1 MYRILVVGG
10 GYVGSAVVAY
20 FRSKNQKVWVTTRSN
35 EKAKQFELLGAQPI
49 VCDLTKPQTL
59 SAVPDVQFVV
69 IAVAPDSRDPENY
82 RKVYIEGA
90 GNLLSRLKQNPIAP
104 FVVYI
109 SSTGVF
115 PDVAG
120 EWVDENMQLKPDSE
134 RSGILL
140 QAEEQVLKSGLPAVI
155 FRLGG
160 IYGPGRNQIQNLKS
174 GKWPESSEDEYV
186 NLIHLDDVVGGVM
199 ALFKH
204 AEAGQVYIGA
214 DDEPAK
220 RSELLAWL
228 SGQLGIENR
237 AKFDIDG
244 KISGKRCRNAKLKSL
259 GFQFKFPSFKKG
271 YESLIGDGPAG
282 AGLRAKKPVND

>member
-1 MYRILVVGG
+1 MYRILVAGG
-10 GYVGSAVVAY
+10 GYVGMAVAQY
-20 FRSKNQKVWVTTRSN
+20 FRSKNQKVWVTARSN

-69 IAVAPDSRDPENY
+69 IAVAPDVRDSENY
-82 RKVYIEGA
+82 KQVYIEGV
-90 GNLLSRLKQNPIAP
+90 GNLLTRLKQNPVAP

-115 PDVAG
+115 PDIAG
-120 EWVDENMQLKPDSE
+120 EWVDENTSAKPDSE
-134 RSGILL
+134 RSKILL
-140 QAEEQVLKSGLPAVI
+140 QAEEQVLKSGMPSVV

-174 GKWPESSEDEYV
+174 GKWPDAIADEYV

-220 RSELLAWL
+220 RSELLVWL
-228 SGQLGIENR
+228 SERLGIENR
-237 AKFDIDG
+237 VKFDG
-244 KISGKRCRNAKLKSL
+244 KQKIGGKRCRNAKLKSL
-259 GFQFKFPSFKKG
+259 GFQFKFPNFKKG
-271 YESLIGDGPAG
+271 YASLIGDDSVGSRSPG
-282 AGLRAKKPVND
+282 